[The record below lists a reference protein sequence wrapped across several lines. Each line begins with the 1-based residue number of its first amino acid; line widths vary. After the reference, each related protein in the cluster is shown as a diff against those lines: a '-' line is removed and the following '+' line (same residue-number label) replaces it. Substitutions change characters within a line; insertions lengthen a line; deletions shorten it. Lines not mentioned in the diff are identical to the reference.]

1 MELRKFDGGA
11 TRSSANGKIDWFGV
25 RHPLVE
31 KSFGEYMKKHTHTED
46 GSIREFTNWHGGWD
60 KSISLQSLLRHVEDL
75 QAIYNGYRVVKVR
88 SRIGEVTH
96 YLKKGETV
104 ELEDDETAELISE
117 EECVNAVR
125 FNCGSYL
132 LDILK

>member
-11 TRSSANGKIDWFGV
+11 TRSSANGKIDWYGV
-25 RHPLVE
+25 YHPLVE

-46 GSIREFTNWHGGWD
+46 GGIREFNNWHSGWD
-60 KSISLQSLLRHVEDL
+60 KSISLQSLLRHVKDL
-75 QAIYNGYRVVKVR
+75 EAIYSNYNVIKLRGNSGEETYYLKN
-88 SRIGEVTH
+88 GEVIDIPDN
-96 YLKKGETV
+96 YV
-104 ELEDDETAELISE
+104 AEHITE
-117 EECVNAVR
+117 EECVNAIR